1 MEWLFGVGISTQH
14 PICQIH
20 PDAWFCKL
28 ILLQHSHAPLLFIA
42 YGAEESAIDSSIK
55 GAQQLTGMIEMFIL
69 IVMIS
74 WMQSYVKTDQI
85 FHFKQVQ
92 SSILHLYPNK
102 LKLKKTHTK
111 KHRSIDIG
119 IQFFKIKCAE
129 CPFKYFIKFNSYKII
144 QSNYHKN
151 FTSLNVCTYFTRN

>member
-1 MEWLFGVGISTQH
+1 M
-14 PICQIH
+14 CQIH

-42 YGAEESAIDSSIK
+42 YGAEKSAIDSLQK
-55 GAQQLTGMIEMFIL
+55 GAQQHMGMIETFIL

-74 WMQSYVKTDQI
+74 WMHSYVKTDQI

-102 LKLKKTHTK
+102 L
-111 KHRSIDIG
+111 
-119 IQFFKIKCAE
+119 
-129 CPFKYFIKFNSYKII
+129 N
-144 QSNYHKN
+144 
-151 FTSLNVCTYFTRN
+151 